1 MRLPSECNN
10 LQMSGNLKYNH
21 KEKSIFELTV
31 KKRRIPQ
38 KTYTMYTVL
47 YRPLLTYFKLEYN
60 PYNERT
66 HLHKHNHCLLT
77 SDPGP
82 FSESSRRAHRSF
94 ISQGLAEYY
103 PAQKVELSSAPLKK
117 QKTKHCLAYSR
128 RGFCYW
134 WFIKREKNPHSNTML
149 IQYNMSGYR
158 RPVFGP
164 A

>member
-1 MRLPSECNN
+1 M
-10 LQMSGNLKYNH
+10 KYKE

-31 KKRRIPQ
+31 KNRRIPQ

-47 YRPLLTYFKLEYN
+47 HRPHLTYFKSEYN
-60 PYNERT
+60 PYNECT
-66 HLHKHNHCLLT
+66 HLHNNHCLLT
-77 SDPGP
+77 SDPVP
-82 FSESSRRAHRSF
+82 FSESSRCAHRTF

-103 PAQKVELSSAPLKK
+103 PAQKEELSSAPLKK
-117 QKTKHCLAYSR
+117 NKNTHCLAYWR

-134 WFIKREKNPHSNTML
+134 WFIKKEKKQQQHSNTMI
-149 IQYNMSGYR
+149 IQQNMSGYR